1 MGFKEKLINALGG
14 SVVKKTSNTAFGN
27 DFLKYGSRGKGS
39 PLYPDWSEVKISDE
53 DMYKGYSYAVIQKRG
68 NKVSSLAKTNLNT
81 WVKPEVLDE
90 FQKKK
95 ATPLHP
101 YLKLIEDSKT
111 FTQKQFY
118 KNISIYLD
126 LAGVYYLGAV
136 RNKRESSVSTLPDII
151 TDVKEFIM
159 LNPYEVRR
167 VVNKNGEV
175 AGYIERK
182 KDGRY
187 REWPKHMI
195 IEMKE
200 LNPFDPEK
208 SQWAITDA
216 AKEAVYTIN
225 QTADYTRQS
234 LNGNI
239 DAPGIITTDVILED
253 NDFANFKARVQEHRK
268 GEPLFGNGA
277 GSIKWDSMQIDLD
290 KAALLDINEINRTT
304 LFAVSGTSKTALG
317 IEQSGTTRDTARV
330 QQEQLLSDTIQ
341 PRLEDI
347 ADFLNLD
354 YKRNYPQEYQKT
366 GYWIEVISATGR
378 DYDTEKAATESRQA
392 QFELY
397 KEIADAGYTD
407 QSAQQYAVGDIELSE
422 LEVDKKKMEEIE
434 AQKQMP
440 QNPDEGEGSGNDNND
455 QGPDDTP
462 DNTPDQPVESE
473 ENEVT
478 ADESGELTPE
488 ACECCDD
495 GIEVYENDISKEDSK
510 ILTESYDNFL
520 ATVRDIEKDTLKA
533 IETKVTINAFTEDD
547 LISEKKKASLT
558 ERLKN
563 ALKHYWW
570 ILVPLFGENAVNQ
583 RNNEFKANYNFKFTN
598 DFKAD
603 VEANAQKVAEG
614 HMKTIIDDVLE
625 VSNNAYTRVVET
637 AAGELIIKAYQ
648 NNPDKFADY
657 FDHIPTLDEVLT
669 TIRNTDIL
677 ERNRKIYEKANE
689 MARAGFDRK
698 TITKAIRDEYKE
710 LSETRATLIAK
721 NETSRAFTKSQY
733 EADLQFLN
741 SIGKL
746 QNAYKQL
753 YSRSGNPCKYC
764 QALIDKGPIP
774 FTENFLDKG
783 SEITVNSDGK
793 TSVFKADYENI
804 DAGVVHPNCHCS
816 YRLII
821 KDEKVENG
829 ISANL
834 LDGGFNLASWISNNS
849 TYGMDKQV
857 NTSITITDGDK
868 KVEID
873 LDNVED
879 FDMVKAIEDDKLR
892 ETTPEVEP
900 EQKTE
905 EKTELSEKLDEA
917 VMAWES
923 TTEAFFDTT
932 FVGDDYKY
940 PLNAINE
947 KRVEE
952 IREGIRAGK
961 TVMPILCRRV
971 EEGKYIVEAGMERL
985 RAFYLE
991 GMKPE
996 ILSFATPQDCLKYVE
1011 EHADEFEIQ

>member
-14 SVVKKTSNTAFGN
+14 SVVKKTSNTAFGK
-27 DFLKYGSRGKGS
+27 DFLKYGNRGRNA

-90 FQKKK
+90 FQKKD
-95 ATPLHP
+95 ATPQHP
-101 YLKLIEDSKT
+101 YLKLIEDSKNY
-111 FTQKQFY
+111 TQKQFY

-126 LAGVYYLGAV
+126 LAGVYYLGVV
-136 RNKRESSVSTLPDII
+136 RNKRTSSVSTLPDII
-151 TDVKEFIM
+151 TDVKEFVM
-159 LNPYEVRR
+159 LNPYEIRR

-200 LNPFDPEK
+200 LNPFEPEK

-225 QTADYTRQS
+225 QSADYTRQS
-234 LNGNI
+234 LSGNV

-253 NDFANFKARVQEHRK
+253 NDFANFKSRVLEHRS

-277 GSIKWDSMQIDLD
+277 GSIKWDSMQVDLD
-290 KAALLDINEINRTT
+290 RAALLDINEINRTT

-347 ADFLNLD
+347 VDFLNLD
-354 YKRNYPQEYQKT
+354 YKRNYPVEYQKT

-397 KEIADAGYTD
+397 KEIADAGYTN

-422 LEVDKKKMEEIE
+422 LEIDKKKMEEIE

-440 QNPDEGEGSGNDNND
+440 QNPDEGQEGNDDN
-455 QGPDDTP
+455 GGDDEGP
-462 DNTPDQPVESE
+462 DNTPDQSVTPE
-473 ENEVT
+473 ENEVVLN
-478 ADESGELTPE
+478 EPEEQPLTLE

-495 GIEVYENDISKEDSK
+495 HGIEVYENDISKEDTE
-510 ILTESYDNFL
+510 ILTESYNSFL

-533 IETKVTINAFTEDD
+533 IETKVTVNSFTEED
-547 LISEKKKASLT
+547 LISEKKKKSLT

-603 VEANAQKVAEG
+603 VEANAQRVAEG
-614 HMKTIIDDVLE
+614 HMETIIDDVLE
-625 VSNNAYTRVVET
+625 VSNKAYTRVVET

-677 ERNRKIYEKANE
+677 EKNRKIYEKANQ
-689 MARAGFDRK
+689 MAREGFDRR
-698 TITKAIRDEYKE
+698 TITKAIRDEYKD
-710 LSETRATLIAK
+710 LSEKRATLIAR

-764 QALIDKGPIP
+764 QALINKGPIP

-783 SEITVNSDGK
+783 GEITVNSDGK

-829 ISANL
+829 VSANL
-834 LDGGFNLASWISNNS
+834 LNGGFNLASWISNNS
-849 TYGMDKQV
+849 TYGMEKEV
-857 NTSITITDGDK
+857 NTTITVTDGDK
-868 KVEID
+868 SVVID
-873 LDNVED
+873 LDKET
-879 FDMVKAIEDDKLR
+879 AEDDQLR
-892 ETTPEVEP
+892 SVQESVEP
-900 EQKTE
+900 EE
-905 EKTELSEKLDEA
+905 EKSELDEELDKA

-923 TTEAFFDTT
+923 VTEAFFDTT

-952 IREGIRAGK
+952 IRQGIAAGK
-961 TVMPILCRRV
+961 SVMPIVCRRV

-996 ILSFATPQDCLKYVE
+996 IISFATPQDCLKYVE
-1011 EHADEFEIQ
+1011 EHADEFDIQ